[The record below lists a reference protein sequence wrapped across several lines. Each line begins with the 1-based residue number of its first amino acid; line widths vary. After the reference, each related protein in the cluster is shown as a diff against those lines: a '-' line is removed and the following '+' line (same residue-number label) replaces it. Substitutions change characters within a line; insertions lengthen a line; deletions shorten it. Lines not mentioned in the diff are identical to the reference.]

1 VTPTTQSAGV
11 DVRALAEAVVDVLI
25 ERGIAVAPMLLTRVL
40 TAAEVAR
47 MLRRDRQWVYDHAA
61 ELGGFRYGDGP
72 KARLGFDWAMIE
84 RWKRRRRMD
93 GLRVAPPSH
102 ARGAVTTA
110 ELIPYD
116 DRRSG
121 AN

>member
-1 VTPTTQSAGV
+1 MTSGSNAAGI
-11 DVRALAEAVVDVLI
+11 DIRALAEAVVDVLI
-25 ERGIAVAPMLLTRVL
+25 ERGLAVAPALVTRVL

-84 RWKRRRRMD
+84 RWKRRGRID
-93 GLRVAPPSH
+93 GLGLPAPSR
-102 ARGAVTTA
+102 ARRAVTAA